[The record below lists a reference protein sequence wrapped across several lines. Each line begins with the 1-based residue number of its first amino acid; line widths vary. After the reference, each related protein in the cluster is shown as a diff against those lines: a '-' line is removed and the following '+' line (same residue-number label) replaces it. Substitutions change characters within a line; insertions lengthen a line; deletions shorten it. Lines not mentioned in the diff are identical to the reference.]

1 MYRDLGSEAARLAA
15 VKEQILI
22 GYLGLG
28 WEEAHHAWSKDGVT
42 FISEE
47 LLKRI
52 MSFNWQM
59 ISKCQRSHL

>member
-1 MYRDLGSEAARLAA
+1 MFRDLGSEAARLAA
-15 VKEQILI
+15 VKEQILL

-47 LLKRI
+47 LLK
-52 MSFNWQM
+52 
-59 ISKCQRSHL
+59 